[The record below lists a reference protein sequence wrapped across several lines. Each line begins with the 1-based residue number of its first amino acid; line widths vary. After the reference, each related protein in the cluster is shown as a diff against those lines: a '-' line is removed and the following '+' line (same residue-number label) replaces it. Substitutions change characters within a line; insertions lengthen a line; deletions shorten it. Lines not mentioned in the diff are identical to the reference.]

1 MFRSESRFG
10 TYGARR
16 PRPRADGGVG
26 PRSEPSASGEHLAR
40 GGRDAR
46 RPTARGG
53 GPGGRVET
61 RASRLASRAWASREK
76 APRGTKRRGWQEP
89 REGSRDPPRGER
101 IREPTRGRARTE
113 TSPSPRRR
121 SSARTW
127 PPSRPALAVPLGRV
141 PRAVASDDF
150 PCRER
155 RRDWN
160 RKGHEIVSNV
170 PFSSATGGDTRRGIR
185 ARPRRVLGLDDD
197 DVNPTCIDTI
207 HRSLKVKVHLD
218 ALVRAPSP
226 ATLKV
231 LSYVMI
237 DSKREERFFFA
248 SRRAVGR
255 ATAHA
260 ATPPPSLRRPFRSS
274 FRNDTKPNAYL

>member
-61 RASRLASRAWASREK
+61 RAGGSRPVPGHRAKSRREARK
-76 APRGTKRRGWQEP
+76 GADGGSHARGREIRRG
-89 REGSRDPPRGER
+89 GER

-141 PRAVASDDF
+141 PRAVASDDS

>member
-1 MFRSESRFG
+1 MSG
-10 TYGARR
+10 Q
-16 PRPRADGGVG
+16 RA
-26 PRSEPSASGEHLAR
+26 ASIL
-40 GGRDAR
+40 
-46 RPTARGG
+46 RGG
-53 GPGGRVET
+53 GET
-61 RASRLASRAWASREK
+61 RVVRRLGAVSRVVASRRE
-76 APRGTKRRGWQEP
+76 RRGSRP
-89 REGSRDPPRGER
+89 VPGHRAKSRREARKGAVGGSHARGREIRRGGER

-141 PRAVASDDF
+141 PRAVASDDS

-170 PFSSATGGDTRRGIR
+170 PFSSATGGETRRGIR

-237 DSKREERFFFA
+237 DSRERSVFF
-248 SRRAVGR
+248 SRLGKTSVRQPLTPRRRRRASADR
-255 ATAHA
+255 SAAHSGTIRSRTRICD
-260 ATPPPSLRRPFRSS
+260 TP
-274 FRNDTKPNAYL
+274 KEE

>member
-1 MFRSESRFG
+1 MSG
-10 TYGARR
+10 Q
-16 PRPRADGGVG
+16 RA
-26 PRSEPSASGEHLAR
+26 ASILR
-40 GGRDAR
+40 GGERRASSDGSGRWAGWSRRDA
-46 RPTARGG
+46 
-53 GPGGRVET
+53 
-61 RASRLASRAWASREK
+61 SWRLASRAWASREK
-76 APRGTKRRGWQEP
+76 SPRGTKRRGWREP

-141 PRAVASDDF
+141 PRAVASDDS

-170 PFSSATGGDTRRGIR
+170 PFSSATGGETRRGIR

-207 HRSLKVKVHLD
+207 HRSLKVKVHLP
-218 ALVRAPSP
+218 RARQS
-226 ATLKV
+226 AFT
-231 LSYVMI
+231 SYAKGTFVC
-237 DSKREERFFFA
+237 DDRLQREERFFFA
-248 SRRAVGR
+248 SRKDVRPP
-255 ATAHA
+255 TAHA

-274 FRNDTKPNAYL
+274 FRNDTKSNAYF

>member
-1 MFRSESRFG
+1 VSGQRAASILRGGGETRVVRRLGAVSRVVASRRERRG
-10 TYGARR
+10 SRPVPGHRAKSRREARKG
-16 PRPRADGGVG
+16 ADGG
-26 PRSEPSASGEHLAR
+26 SHAR
-40 GGRDAR
+40 G
-46 RPTARGG
+46 
-53 GPGGRVET
+53 
-61 RASRLASRAWASREK
+61 REI
-76 APRGTKRRGWQEP
+76 RRG
-89 REGSRDPPRGER
+89 GER

-141 PRAVASDDF
+141 PRAVASDDS

-170 PFSSATGGDTRRGIR
+170 PFSSATGGETRRGIR

-207 HRSLKVKVHLD
+207 HRSLKVKVHLP
-218 ALVRAPSP
+218 RARQS
-226 ATLKV
+226 AFT
-231 LSYVMI
+231 SYAKGTFVC
-237 DSKREERFFFA
+237 DDRLQREERFFFA
-248 SRRAVGR
+248 SRKDVRPP
-255 ATAHA
+255 TAHA

-274 FRNDTKPNAYL
+274 FRNDTKSNAYF